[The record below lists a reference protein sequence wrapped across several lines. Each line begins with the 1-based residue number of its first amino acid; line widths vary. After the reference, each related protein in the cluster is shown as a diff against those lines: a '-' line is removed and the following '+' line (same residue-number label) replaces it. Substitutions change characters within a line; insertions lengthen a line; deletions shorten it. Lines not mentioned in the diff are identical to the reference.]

1 MDNRGFTLVELIATI
16 SLLAIISIVSF
27 VSINEVAQQRKINDC
42 ENIVSNIKSAAKEY
56 ASDKRYDMFSNVN
69 LHLTGDMLISNNYLT
84 GPVINPFTNKEI
96 AADSIIIDIELNDDY
111 SVKKVVIGTPNI
123 LKECKSE

>member
-27 VSINEVAQQRKINDC
+27 VSINEVVKQRKINDC

-111 SVKKVVIGTPNI
+111 SVKKVVIGAPNI